1 MVTLV
6 ILDGFGIKKE
16 KYGNAIACSG
26 TPNLDK
32 LTKIYPHTLLNAS
45 GKFVGL
51 PENQMGN
58 SEVGHLTL
66 GAGKVILQD
75 LEKINDEIK
84 SGNFFKNQNLI
95 KAMNHAKKYNSNLHI
110 MGLLSDGGVHSHI
123 NHLFAILKMAKQY
136 QLKNVYIHVFT
147 DGRDTQYNSAIKYIK
162 LLEKEIDGSSF
173 KIASICGRLY
183 AMDREKRFDRLEKAY
198 NTIVLGENYKNLT
211 AEEVITES
219 YNNGIFDEFIEP
231 TLIEKNGIIQNNDS
245 VIFYNFRSDR
255 AIELTNALTNNKFKD
270 FNTKKIKN
278 LLFSPMELYNQNF
291 SSLNVLYPPEV
302 VENNLSA
309 IISKNGLSQFHLAE
323 TTKYAHVTFFFNG
336 TIEKA
341 YKGEDRCLIESL
353 NTKDFSYYPKMK
365 AIEITEKALD
375 VIASAK
381 YDFILVNYSNAD
393 MIGHTGNFESTKEAI
408 KCVEKQA
415 YALALATIMA
425 GGDCIIT
432 ADHGNAEEMFDRNG
446 NKITSHTCNPV
457 PFILASEKY
466 KTVRLQKNM
475 SIANVAPTIL
485 KLLNLEIPQEMETP
499 LFWNS
504 GVFE

>member
-16 KYGNAIACSG
+16 KYGNAIACAG

-32 LTKIYPHTLLNAS
+32 LTKMYPHTLLSAS
-45 GKFVGL
+45 GKVVGL
-51 PENQMGN
+51 PEGQMGN

-66 GAGKVILQD
+66 GAGRVILQD
-75 LEKINDEIK
+75 LEKINEEIANG
-84 SGNFFKNQNLI
+84 SFFENTNLL
-95 KAMNHAKKYNSNLHI
+95 KAVNHAKKNKSSLHI

-123 NHLFAILKMAKQY
+123 NHLFAILDVAQKH
-136 QLKNVYIHVFT
+136 QLDKVYIHVFT

-162 LLEKEIDGSSF
+162 ILEDKIKVTPF
-173 KIASICGRLY
+173 KIASISGRLY
-183 AMDREKRFDRLEKAY
+183 AMDREKRYDRLEKTY
-198 NTIVLGENYKNLT
+198 NTLIYGENYKDLSATQVLND
-211 AEEVITES
+211 S
-219 YNNGIFDEFIEP
+219 YKNNIYDEFILP
-231 TLIEKNGIIQNNDS
+231 TLIDKNGTIKDNDS

-255 AIELTNALTNNKFKD
+255 AIELTKAITDGKFKE
-270 FNTKKIKN
+270 FKTKKIKN
-278 LLFSPMELYNQNF
+278 LLFSPMELYHESF

-302 VENNLSA
+302 VTNNLSA
-309 IISKNGLSQFHLAE
+309 IISQNGLRQFHLAE

-336 TIEKA
+336 TIEKE
-341 YKGEDRCLIESL
+341 YKGEERCLIESL

-375 VIASAK
+375 AIASEK

-393 MIGHTGNFESTKEAI
+393 MIGHTGNFEATKEAI

-415 YALALATIMA
+415 YALTLATIMA

-457 PFILASEKY
+457 PFILASENK
-466 KTVRLQKNM
+466 KNVKLQKNK

-485 KLLNLEIPQEMETP
+485 KLLNIEIPQEMETP
-499 LFWNS
+499 LF
-504 GVFE
+504 